1 MRKNNTVL
9 NPQSKNRKK
18 VIRSIIQAVI
28 VILLATIL
36 IRAIFLINK
45 FEEETIPLINE
56 DGFVALSYF
65 GVSRGES
72 PKYVSKGNLDK
83 QLSLLEKQGYQT
95 ISQQD
100 IIDFY
105 EQGKPLPEK
114 ALYLSFE
121 DGRTDSSIFAQKIL
135 EKLNYK
141 ATMYTYANKMD
152 TKDTKFLKPKHLKL
166 MEDSGFW
173 ELGSNGYRL
182 TYINV
187 FNDEGQSLGVIDEN
201 DVPDKMMIEYYN
213 HYLMDF
219 IRDEY
224 MIPTETRAEME
235 ARIATDY
242 QLMHDIY
249 TETLDEMPKAYA
261 IMHANSLYNNM
272 DSLVENAN
280 DQHIKE
286 LYKMHFNLE
295 QDAYNESDADIYNL
309 SRLQVSPYW
318 STNHLMMKIQQASN
332 KNVEFEIGDSKL
344 AEQWT
349 LANGA
354 AEFLNNEIILTSLPA
369 TEGTLFLKEAMPES
383 YNFEFDFYGN
393 VVGEQSVYINYDATT
408 NSYIRVMLKDNEII
422 IYEKQPNKQESE
434 IERHMLAEVKWSGED
449 YAFNKA
455 TVYSYND
462 TQRGS
467 RIDEEEY
474 PRNLKNRRHLSL
486 QVGRGEFKLTV
497 DQELSAN
504 ISINDTIQG
513 GQIGFGASYS
523 KKDTTHEQY
532 ADDIYDTVIENIKI
546 TDVEEQIVFTNQ
558 YTKFDRVKYNITTW
572 FNSLVDFFI
581 ETF

>member
-1 MRKNNTVL
+1 MNNKKVAL
-9 NPQSKNRKK
+9 NAQLKNRKK
-18 VIRSIIQAVI
+18 IIRSIIQAVI
-28 VILLATIL
+28 IAFLATIL
-36 IRAIFLINK
+36 IRTIFLLNQ
-45 FEEETIPLINE
+45 FEDSAIAMENTE
-56 DGFVALSYF
+56 GFIALSYF

-72 PKYVSKGNLDK
+72 PKYVTKGNLDK
-83 QLSLLEKQGYQT
+83 QLSLLAKQGYET

-105 EQGKPLPEK
+105 ELGKPLPEK

-152 TKDTKFLKPKHLKL
+152 TKDTKFLKPKHLRL

-182 TYINV
+182 TYINI

-235 ARIATDY
+235 ARIAGDY
-242 QLMHDIY
+242 ELMQEIY
-249 TETLDEMPKAYA
+249 MNTLEEVPKAYA

-272 DSLVENAN
+272 DTLVENVN
-280 DQHIKE
+280 DRHIKK

-295 QDAYNESDADIYNL
+295 LDAYNDADANIYNL

-318 STNHLMMKIQQASN
+318 STNHLMMKIQQAS
-332 KNVEFEIGDSKL
+332 KRRVEFVIGDKKL
-344 AEQWT
+344 AEQWEIS
-349 LANGA
+349 NGA
-354 AEFLNNEIILTSLPA
+354 AEFLNNEIILTSLPSEEA
-369 TEGTLFLKEAMPES
+369 TMFLQQRMPTA
-383 YNFEFDFYGN
+383 YHLEFDFHGN
-393 VVGEQSVYINYDATT
+393 VVGEQSVYIYHKNM
-408 NSYIRVMLKDNEII
+408 SYMRIMLKDNEVII
-422 IYEKQPNKQESE
+422 FEKQLNKTETE
-434 IERHMLAEVKWSGED
+434 IERHSLQEIGWSGED

-455 TVYSYND
+455 TVYSYHD
-462 TQRGS
+462 TQQGS

-474 PRNLKNRRHLSL
+474 PRNLKNRRHFSL
-486 QVGRGEFKLTV
+486 QVEQGEIKLAI
-497 DQELSAN
+497 DEELVTTLA
-504 ISINDTIQG
+504 ISDAIEGT
-513 GQIGFGASYS
+513 QIGFGAAYS

-546 TDVEEQIVFTNQ
+546 TDEAQQVLFTNQ
-558 YTKFDRVKYNITTW
+558 YTKAAKIKYNLGTW

-581 ETF
+581 KTF

>member
-1 MRKNNTVL
+1 MSKNNTVL
-9 NPQSKNRKK
+9 NPKAKDRKK

-28 VILLATIL
+28 VIMLATIL
-36 IRAIFLINK
+36 IRAIFLMNK
-45 FEEETIPLINE
+45 FEEASAPLTNE
-56 DGFVALSYF
+56 EGFVALSYF

-83 QLSLLEKQGYQT
+83 QLSLLAKQGYQT

-121 DGRTDSSIFAQKIL
+121 DGRTDSSIFAQKVL

-152 TKDTKFLKPKHLKL
+152 TKDTKFLRPKHLKL
-166 MEDSGFW
+166 MENSGYW

-187 FNDEGQSLGVIDEN
+187 FNDKGQSLGVIDEN

-219 IRDEY
+219 LRDEY
-224 MIPTETRAEME
+224 MIPTETRVEME
-235 ARIATDY
+235 KRITTDY
-242 QLMHDIY
+242 ELMHDIY
-249 TETLDEMPKAYA
+249 TETLEEMPKAYA
-261 IMHANSLYNNM
+261 IMHANALYNNM
-272 DSLVENAN
+272 DTLVANAN
-280 DQHIKE
+280 DQQIKK
-286 LYKMHFNLE
+286 LYKMHFNREL
-295 QDAYNESDADIYNL
+295 DAYNEANADIYNL

-332 KNVEFEIGDSKL
+332 KNVEFEIGNHEK

-354 AEFLNNEIILTSLPA
+354 AEFLNNEIILTSMPA
-369 TEGTLFLKEAMPES
+369 IEGTMFLKESMPQA
-383 YNFEFDFYGN
+383 YQMEFDFYGN
-393 VVGEQSVYINYDATT
+393 IVGEQSVFINYDATA
-408 NSYIRVMLKDNEII
+408 NSYLRVMLKDNEII
-422 IYEKQPNKQESE
+422 VYEKQSNKEENE
-434 IERHMLAEVKWSGED
+434 IERHPLKEVEWSGED

-462 TQRGS
+462 TQEGS

-474 PRNLKNRRHLSL
+474 PRNLKKRRHFSVQVEQNELQLS
-486 QVGRGEFKLTV
+486 V
-497 DQELSAN
+497 DKELSAN
-504 ISINDTIQG
+504 IAISEAIQG
-513 GQIGFGASYS
+513 TQIGFAASYS

-546 TDVEEQIVFTNQ
+546 TDAEEEVVFTNQ
-558 YTKFDRVKYNITTW
+558 YTKFDKVKYNVTTW
-572 FNSLVDFFI
+572 FNRLVDFFI